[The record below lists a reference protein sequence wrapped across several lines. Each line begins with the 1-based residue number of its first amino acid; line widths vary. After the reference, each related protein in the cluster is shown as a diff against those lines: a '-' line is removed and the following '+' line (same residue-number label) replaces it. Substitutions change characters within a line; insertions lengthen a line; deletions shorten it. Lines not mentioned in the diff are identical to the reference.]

1 MKKFLDP
8 RLKLYVDIIMVQIDI
23 NKSHVNIIMLLVDI
37 IYLARRGQTYAT
49 IPARPDS
56 MYTKHN
62 ESRQAVVSFF
72 TNKYVMALYKKEC
85 FISIIH
91 LILWCY
97 IKIKLHTEK
106 KEFKHKYLTSL
117 RDPTR

>member
-1 MKKFLDP
+1 
-8 RLKLYVDIIMVQIDI
+8 MVQIDM
-23 NKSHVNIIMLLVDI
+23 NKSHVNIIILHVDMK
-37 IYLARRGQTYAT
+37 YAT

-72 TNKYVMALYKKEC
+72 TNKYVIALYKKEC

-91 LILWCY
+91 RKLWCY
-97 IKIKLHTEK
+97 IKIKLYTEK

-117 RDPTR
+117 RDPTRCIHKTCREQSI